1 MIPREPDPMNKNSRS
16 PMTAP
21 LLAAVLSA
29 ALSTVSLPAQA
40 QAAPLSSSAGQA
52 TLENNADLQRLR
64 DADQAARSPGRD
76 NIDWSIVAKQD
87 QERRVEV
94 LALLKAGKART
105 SADFDNAA
113 MVYQHGDGVE
123 DIRQAHA
130 LATIATLLQPDNK
143 SALWMRAASWDRLLM
158 RLNKPQWYGTQFTK
172 PEGSE
177 LWELYKVDES
187 AVTDADR
194 AALGVRP
201 LAAAKAQVERMNS
214 KR

>member
-1 MIPREPDPMNKNSRS
+1 MKR
-16 PMTAP
+16 AP
-21 LLAAVLSA
+21 TLKSAALLSA
-29 ALSTVSLPAQA
+29 ALITTLAAISLPSRAQLSP
-40 QAAPLSSSAGQA
+40 AADRSASSAAQG
-52 TLENNADLQRLR
+52 LEDNADLQRLR

-105 SADFDNAA
+105 SADYYNAA

-130 LATIATLLQPDNK
+130 LASIATLLQPDHK
-143 SALWMRAASWDRLLM
+143 PALWLRAASWDRLLM

>member
-1 MIPREPDPMNKNSRS
+1 MISRKPDPMKNHTRSR
-16 PMTAP
+16 MTAP

-29 ALSTVSLPAQA
+29 ALSTASLPAHA
-40 QAAPLSSSAGQA
+40 QAAPLSGSTGQA
-52 TLENNADLQRLR
+52 ALENNADLQRLR

-94 LALLKAGKART
+94 LALLKAGKVRT

-113 MVYQHGDGVE
+113 MVYQHGDSVE
-123 DIRQAHA
+123 DIRQAYA

-143 SALWMRAASWDRLLM
+143 SALWMRAASWDRILM

-172 PEGSE
+172 PEGSQ

-194 AALGVRP
+194 AALGVRS
-201 LAAAKAQVERMNS
+201 LAAAKAQVERMNG